1 MKVDIKNLE
10 KSQVELTIEL
20 SWDEVKPYLERASEE
35 LSQKSKIE
43 GFRPGKAPYD
53 IVRARFG
60 EHAILEAAAE
70 KIIMKNFLTAVKEK
84 NLETVGQPHI
94 DMEKMAVSNPFIFKA
109 TVSLL
114 PKTTLG
120 EYKNLEIKKEET
132 KITDEKVKEALDGLT
147 KMQSKELLKDGPA
160 EKEDKI
166 IVDMDI
172 LKDNVPIEGGQ
183 AKDMAVYLSEAHY
196 IPGFNEEVLGLKKGD
211 EKEFDLNF
219 PEEHY
224 QKHLS
229 GAKVHFKVKAKD
241 VYKIEAPELNEEFAK
256 TLGQKSI
263 EDLTALIRKNLEHE
277 EMHKTEEKW
286 EISILNKIVLN
297 SKFSDIPELLVN
309 GEANQMIYE
318 LKNNITR
325 QGLSFEDYLKSI
337 NKTEAEL
344 KLEFSPEAVK
354 RIKISLVIREIAKAE
369 KIEVSDKEIMEEVEK
384 LMNAYKDN
392 ADAQKQISRREYAD
406 YLKSRIENKKTID
419 ILKKE
424 NGQETPHSH

>member
-1 MKVDIKNLE
+1 MKCNVKNLE
-10 KSQVELTIEL
+10 KSQVELTVEL
-20 SWDEVKPYLERASEE
+20 SWDEVKPYLERAAEE

-70 KIIMKNFLTAVKEK
+70 KIIMKNFVAAIKEK

-94 DMEKMAVSNPFIFKA
+94 DIEKMAVSNPFIFKA

-114 PKTTLG
+114 PKITLG
-120 EYKNLEIKKEET
+120 EYKNLGIKKEET
-132 KITDEKVKEALDGLT
+132 KVTDEKVKEALDGLT
-147 KMQSKELLKDGPA
+147 KMQSKEILKDGPA
-160 EKEDKI
+160 ENKDKVL
-166 IVDMDI
+166 VDMDMI
-172 LKDNVPIEGGQ
+172 KDNVPIEGGQ

-196 IPGFNEEVLGLKKGD
+196 IPGFNEELVGLKKDD

-219 PEEHY
+219 PKEHY

-229 GAKVHFKVKAKD
+229 GAKVHFKVRVRD
-241 VYKIEAPELNEEFAK
+241 VYKIEPPKLDEEFAK
-256 TLGQKSI
+256 SLGQKSI
-263 EDLTALIRKNLEHE
+263 ENLMILLRKNLEHE
-277 EMHKTEEKW
+277 ELHKTEEKW
-286 EISILNKIVLN
+286 EITILNKIVEN
-297 SKFSDIPELLVN
+297 SKFSDIPELLIN
-309 GEANQMIYE
+309 GEANQMVYE

-344 KLEFSPEAVK
+344 KLEFSPEAIK

-369 KIEVSDKEIMEEVEK
+369 GVEASDKEVIEEVGK

-392 ADAQKQISRREYAD
+392 ADAQKQINSKEYED

-419 ILKKE
+419 ILKK
-424 NGQETPHSH
+424 NNL